1 MPPLLGCLPRREQ
14 IELPQRHLGLVTAE
28 DLQPERDFVGQL
40 ASWVEDHLDLDLLL
54 QIATDSE
61 VGFEHGASDA
71 RFLSAHGI
79 KGIVWG
85 ADGDMSQHSAD
96 EHINIDSLHKLYD
109 LLEAFI
115 NQSQT
120 LMQRA

>member
-1 MPPLLGCLPRREQ
+1 
-14 IELPQRHLGLVTAE
+14 
-28 DLQPERDFVGQL
+28 
-40 ASWVEDHLDLDLLL
+40 L

-96 EHINIDSLHKLYD
+96 EHINIDSFYKLYD
-109 LLEAFI
+109 LLDTFI
-115 NQSQT
+115 NRSQT
-120 LMQRA
+120 FISKA